1 MGSPHHVPYLCP
13 PTVPE
18 EYVSPRIDDIAESSA
33 TSAPVVTRGSSER
46 LIVISVVLGAT
57 LMPLNSTMIAVALP
71 EITDDLGVSVARSS
85 WLVTAYLVALA
96 SLLPLAGDLA
106 DRFGRRQMI
115 LTGLSVFGLA
125 SLGAAI
131 APNFETLLVFRVLQA
146 ISGSMVLP
154 AGWAVMREVVPE
166 ERRAYTFGLMGSMIG
181 LSAGA
186 GPPLG
191 GVLTEFAGWHGI
203 FYVNVPVVAAA
214 LMLGWRVLPRPQSL
228 SDDESGSGSG
238 SGSRSRFDF
247 AGALLL
253 PAVLS
258 GMAGVLM
265 AIARGAPWSIV
276 GVAIVAVAAVAV
288 LLALVE
294 TRASEPVLQPRLF
307 RIRAFV
313 AAAGGIAFSNMA
325 MYVILLAVPLM
336 LNARGGYSSIEIGL
350 VLMALSIASFL
361 VSPVAGR
368 FADRL
373 GRRAPTVF
381 GLIIVTAA
389 ACPLAIEGSDISI
402 PLLVGTLIL
411 FGVGI
416 GIANPGMQTGA
427 VEAAPPDRTAA
438 ASGVFSTSRYFG
450 SIVGSAILAG
460 LIGTDRADASGLDG
474 VFILVL
480 IASAISLVAVMGL
493 ASRRPGDT
501 SDTEASATVVA
512 GD

>member
-1 MGSPHHVPYLCP
+1 M
-13 PTVPE
+13 
-18 EYVSPRIDDIAESSA
+18 
-33 TSAPVVTRGSSER
+33 
-46 LIVISVVLGAT
+46 ISVVLGAT

-71 EITDDLGVSVARSS
+71 EITGDLGVSVARSS

-106 DRFGRRQMI
+106 DRFGRRKMI
-115 LTGLSVFGLA
+115 LTGLTVFGIA
-125 SLGAAI
+125 SIGAAI
-131 APNFETLLVFRVLQA
+131 APNFESLLVFRVLQA
-146 ISGSMVLP
+146 ISGAMVLP

-191 GVLTEFAGWHGI
+191 GVLTEFAGWRGI
-203 FYVNVPVVAAA
+203 FYVNIPVVALA
-214 LMLGWRVLPRPQSL
+214 LMLGWRVLPRTRPVSA
-228 SDDESGSGSG
+228 EKSGAK
-238 SGSRSRFDF
+238 SRFDF

-276 GVAIVAVAAVAV
+276 GIAIVAVAAGTV

-294 TRASEPVLQPRLF
+294 ARASEPVLQPRLF
-307 RIRAFV
+307 RIRPFM

-336 LNARGGYSSIEIGL
+336 LTARGGYSNIEIGF

-361 VSPVAGR
+361 VAPVAGR

-381 GLIIVTAA
+381 GLIIATAA
-389 ACPLAIEGSDISI
+389 AFPLAIEGADISI
-402 PLLVGTLIL
+402 LLLVVSLVL

-460 LIGTDRADASGLDG
+460 LIGTDRADASGIDG

-493 ASRRPGDT
+493 ASRRPGQ
-501 SDTEASATVVA
+501 EADNEADATVVS

>member
-1 MGSPHHVPYLCP
+1 M
-13 PTVPE
+13 
-18 EYVSPRIDDIAESSA
+18 
-33 TSAPVVTRGSSER
+33 
-46 LIVISVVLGAT
+46 ISVVLGAT

-71 EITDDLGVSVARSS
+71 EITGDLGVSVARSS

-106 DRFGRRQMI
+106 DRFGRRKMI
-115 LTGLSVFGLA
+115 LTGLTVFGIA
-125 SLGAAI
+125 SIGAAI
-131 APNFETLLVFRVLQA
+131 APNFESLLVFRVLQA
-146 ISGSMVLP
+146 ISGAMVLP

-191 GVLTEFAGWHGI
+191 GVLTEFAGWRGI
-203 FYVNVPVVAAA
+203 FYVNIPVVALA
-214 LMLGWRVLPRPQSL
+214 LMLGWRVLPRTRPVSA
-228 SDDESGSGSG
+228 EKSGAK
-238 SGSRSRFDF
+238 SRFDF

-258 GMAGVLM
+258 GMDGVLM

-276 GVAIVAVAAVAV
+276 GIAIVAVAAGTV

-294 TRASEPVLQPRLF
+294 ARASEPVLQPRLF
-307 RIRAFV
+307 RIRPFM

-336 LNARGGYSSIEIGL
+336 LTARGGYSNIEIGF

-361 VSPVAGR
+361 VAPVAGR

-381 GLIIVTAA
+381 GLIIATAA
-389 ACPLAIEGSDISI
+389 AFPLAIEGADISI
-402 PLLVGTLIL
+402 LLLVVSLVL

-460 LIGTDRADASGLDG
+460 LIGTDRADASGIDG

-493 ASRRPGDT
+493 ASRRPGQ
-501 SDTEASATVVA
+501 EADNEADATVVS

>member
-1 MGSPHHVPYLCP
+1 
-13 PTVPE
+13 
-18 EYVSPRIDDIAESSA
+18 
-33 TSAPVVTRGSSER
+33 

-71 EITDDLGVSVARSS
+71 EITGDLGVSVARSS

-106 DRFGRRQMI
+106 DRFGRRKMI
-115 LTGLSVFGLA
+115 LTGLTVFGIA
-125 SLGAAI
+125 SIGAAI
-131 APNFETLLVFRVLQA
+131 APNFESLLVFRVLQA
-146 ISGSMVLP
+146 ISGAMVLP

-191 GVLTEFAGWHGI
+191 GVLTEFAGWRGI
-203 FYVNVPVVAAA
+203 FYVNIPVVALA
-214 LMLGWRVLPRPQSL
+214 LMLGWRVLPRTRPVSA
-228 SDDESGSGSG
+228 EKSGAK
-238 SGSRSRFDF
+238 SRFDF

-258 GMAGVLM
+258 GMDGVLM

-276 GVAIVAVAAVAV
+276 GIAIVAVAAGTV

-294 TRASEPVLQPRLF
+294 ARASEPVLQPRLF
-307 RIRAFV
+307 RIRPFM

-336 LNARGGYSSIEIGL
+336 LTARGGYSNIEIGF

-361 VSPVAGR
+361 VAPVAGR

-381 GLIIVTAA
+381 GLIIATAA
-389 ACPLAIEGSDISI
+389 AFPLAIEGADISI
-402 PLLVGTLIL
+402 LLLVVSLVL

-427 VEAAPPDRTAA
+427 IEAAPPDRTAA

-460 LIGTDRADASGLDG
+460 LIGTDRADASGIDG

-493 ASRRPGDT
+493 ASRRPGQ
-501 SDTEASATVVA
+501 EADNEADATVVS

>member
-1 MGSPHHVPYLCP
+1 
-13 PTVPE
+13 
-18 EYVSPRIDDIAESSA
+18 
-33 TSAPVVTRGSSER
+33 

-71 EITDDLGVSVARSS
+71 EITGDLGVSVARSS

-106 DRFGRRQMI
+106 DRFGRRKMI
-115 LTGLSVFGLA
+115 LTGLTVFGIA
-125 SLGAAI
+125 SIGAAI
-131 APNFETLLVFRVLQA
+131 APNFESLLVFRVLQA
-146 ISGSMVLP
+146 ISGAMVLP

-191 GVLTEFAGWHGI
+191 GVLTEFAGWRGI
-203 FYVNVPVVAAA
+203 FYVNIPVVALA
-214 LMLGWRVLPRPQSL
+214 LMLGWRVLPRTRPVSA
-228 SDDESGSGSG
+228 EKSGAK
-238 SGSRSRFDF
+238 SRFDF

-276 GVAIVAVAAVAV
+276 GIAIVAVAAGTV

-294 TRASEPVLQPRLF
+294 ARASEPVLQPRLF
-307 RIRAFV
+307 RIRPFM

-336 LNARGGYSSIEIGL
+336 LTARGGYSNIEIGF

-361 VSPVAGR
+361 VAPVAGR

-381 GLIIVTAA
+381 GLIIATAA
-389 ACPLAIEGSDISI
+389 AFPLAIEGADISI
-402 PLLVGTLIL
+402 LLLVVSLVL

-460 LIGTDRADASGLDG
+460 LIGTDRADASGIDG

-493 ASRRPGDT
+493 ASRRPGQ
-501 SDTEASATVVA
+501 EADNEADATVVS